1 MMIIVSILSETGV
14 FNWMGLWAF
23 KISKGKVWPLL
34 TILCL
39 ITALVSAVLDNVTTI
54 LLMTPII
61 IQLCET
67 VNIGEIFTTFMFDLE
82 TLLLWCKFKTSICKT
97 KDPLV

>member
-54 LLMTPII
+54 LLMTPIV

-67 VNIGEIFTTFMFDLE
+67 INIGDRKINFQKLFNFSKSLN
-82 TLLLWCKFKTSICKT
+82 SY
-97 KDPLV
+97 

>member
-14 FNWMGLWAF
+14 FNWLGFVAF
-23 KISKGKVWPLL
+23 KVSKGRVWPLL

-39 ITALVSAVLDNVTTI
+39 ITAVVSAFLDNVTTI
-54 LLMTPII
+54 LLMTPIV

-67 VNIGEIFTTFMFDLE
+67 ISIGKSIF
-82 TLLLWCKFKTSICKT
+82 
-97 KDPLV
+97 

>member
-1 MMIIVSILSETGV
+1 
-14 FNWMGLWAF
+14 MGLWAF
-23 KISKGKVWPLL
+23 KISKGRVWPLL

-54 LLMTPII
+54 LLMTPIV

-67 VNIGEIFTTFMFDLE
+67 INIGE
-82 TLLLWCKFKTSICKT
+82 S
-97 KDPLV
+97 

>member
-23 KISKGKVWPLL
+23 KISKGRVWPLL
-34 TILCL
+34 TILCF
-39 ITALVSAVLDNVTTI
+39 ITAFVSAFLDNVTTI
-54 LLMTPII
+54 LLMTPIV

-67 VNIGEIFTTFMFDLE
+67 INIG
-82 TLLLWCKFKTSICKT
+82 KTSNPGSDCHDFVNVFEK
-97 KDPLV
+97 KNWQYVNWRF